1 MSCAPISCKEV
12 CTTVVSLRKMS
23 AGHGYKYLL
32 KTVVVGDGE
41 RDLSTPLTRYY
52 AETGTPP
59 GRWMGSGVADLG
71 LKEGSE
77 VTQAKLELLIGHGR
91 HPVTG
96 EQLGRAYPVYG
107 TTRQKAVAGF
117 DFSFSIPKSA
127 SVLWGIADAGTQ
139 AIIANAHH
147 DAIRDVFDFMERE
160 LAATRMGVGTPDGAV
175 AQVETTGFIA
185 TAYDH
190 WDSRAGD
197 PHLHTHVVISNKTLT
212 SIDRKWRSLDSRAM
226 HAWAVAVSELHQA
239 VFADHMTRA
248 LGVDWEPRSRPR
260 PQPRVGHRGCSTVP
274 LEAVLKQSIRR
285 RWLASL
291 DAPVSGGAG
300 GRCTPRRRRR
310 GWPGAQRR

>member
-1 MSCAPISCKEV
+1 M
-12 CTTVVSLRKMS
+12 VVSLRKMS